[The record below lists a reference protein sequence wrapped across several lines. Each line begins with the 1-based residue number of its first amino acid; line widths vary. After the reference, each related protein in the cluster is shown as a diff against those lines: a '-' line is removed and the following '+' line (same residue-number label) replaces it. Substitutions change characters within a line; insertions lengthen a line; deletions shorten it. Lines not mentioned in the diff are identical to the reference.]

1 MSKKVSFGYKQVE
14 VKDKEGMVAEVFT
27 SVHKN
32 YDLMNDL
39 MSAGMHRVWKR
50 ILIEISEISEGDTV
64 LDIASGT
71 GDIPK
76 IISGQLDDID
86 IFMGDINYEMLSQ
99 GRDRAIDE
107 NFHTNTSFFQ
117 LSGENLPFIDESF
130 NLITIGFGLR
140 NFTNKENGLKEMH
153 RCLKENSK
161 LLILEFS
168 KPTNTVFSQIYDWYS
183 FNILPKLGEL
193 FANDSESYKYL
204 AESIRMHPAQED
216 LKKMILESGF
226 KDCNYYN
233 LLNGIVAIHVASK

>member
-39 MSAGMHRVWKR
+39 MSAGMHRIWKR

-76 IISGQLDDID
+76 IISDQLDDID
-86 IFMGDINYEMLSQ
+86 IFMGDINYEMLSL

-107 NFHTNTSFFQ
+107 NFHSKTSFFQ

-130 NLITIGFGLR
+130 NLITIGCGLR

-168 KPTNTVFSQIYDWYS
+168 KPTNSALSQIYDWYS

-216 LKKMILESGF
+216 LKKMIIESGF